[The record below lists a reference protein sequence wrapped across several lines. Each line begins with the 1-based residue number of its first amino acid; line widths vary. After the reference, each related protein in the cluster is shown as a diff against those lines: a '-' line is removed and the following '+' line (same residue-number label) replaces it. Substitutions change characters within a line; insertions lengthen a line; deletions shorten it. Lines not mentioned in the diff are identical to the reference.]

1 MLTSLS
7 DRMSAALP
15 TAALVTVAVVWGVSF
30 SVVDGAVDLLPPAD
44 LVAWRFGLAT
54 VALALFPRT
63 APALPVR
70 LLARSVM
77 LGALLGAGFLL
88 QTWAI
93 TGTDA
98 LMSGLLTGTLVVL
111 APLIGLIVFRDRL
124 DPVTLLAVA
133 VAAGGVALL
142 CLRGAGIGPGESLTL
157 LAALAWALHLVLLSR
172 WARTDQAVAIARVQ
186 TGTVALLALAAV
198 GVRGLVTGG
207 SVLPAQPHSGESWL
221 AVAFLAVV
229 ATAGAML
236 LLTWAQARASA
247 VRAAI
252 VLTLEPAAAAVTAA
266 LLGSELG
273 ARTVLGGVLLLGAML
288 LVEVGN
294 HRGRGRWRGRH
305 RARPPRSALVDAHPY
320 PTVGRGEVD
329 VRQ

>member
-1 MLTSLS
+1 MVTSMR
-7 DRMSAALP
+7 DHAPAAVP

-30 SVVDGAVDLLPPAD
+30 SVVDGAVDQLPAAD

-54 VALALFPRT
+54 AVLALFART
-63 APALPVR
+63 TPALPVGLR
-70 LLARSVM
+70 ARSVA

-93 TGTDA
+93 TDTDA
-98 LMSGLLTGTLVVL
+98 LMSGFLTGTLVVL

-124 DPVTLLAVA
+124 NPLTWFAVA
-133 VAAGGVALL
+133 IATVGVALL
-142 CLRGAGIGPGESLTL
+142 CLRWTGFGPGEALTL

-172 WARTDQAVAIARVQ
+172 WARADQAVAIARVQ
-186 TGTVALLALAAV
+186 TGTVAVMALAAV
-198 GVRGLVTGG
+198 GARGLVTGR
-207 SVLPAQPHSGESWL
+207 SALPALPHSNETWL

-236 LLTWAQARASA
+236 LITWAQARVSA

-273 ARTVLGGVLLLGAML
+273 VRTVLGGVLLLGAML
-288 LVEVGN
+288 LIEIGN
-294 HRGRGRWRGRH
+294 QRGRGRH
-305 RARPPRSALVDAHPY
+305 RARPRRSPLVDADPY
-320 PTVGRGEVD
+320 STVGRGEVD